1 MTSAGGAHPA
11 ADITGRMEVF
21 GRLFGEQI
29 GVPEP
34 TKLATP
40 QSLVAVVRARLPRS
54 AEADDDAPVFEAAA
68 FVGEWL
74 RGRANAAW
82 VAEGPFE
89 PHLQLVDPS
98 HAIVYLL
105 PLVQLVRTASTAGY
119 DGMTSMLERVLTDVT
134 KPAKATPLE
143 ELRVEPD
150 EDRMSVVRWVR
161 QHRGIENA
169 TRAALWR
176 RCSLCASVDE
186 RVLTLHRPGDDWE
199 GEAATAAS
207 ILASTP
213 FECTCGG
220 PPGAVTRFLMLRHE
234 GEALR
239 FGDIYVANTHTRVG
253 CWTLDDESVEPFDA
267 LALTKDEMLT
277 G

>member
-1 MTSAGGAHPA
+1 MTEVGAQPST
-11 ADITGRMEVF
+11 DITGRMQVF

-34 TKLATP
+34 TRLATP
-40 QSLVAVVRARLPRS
+40 SSLVAVVRSRLPPS
-54 AEADDDAPVFEAAA
+54 ADAGDDAPVFEAAA

-98 HAIVYLL
+98 RAIVYLL

-119 DGMTSMLERVLTDVT
+119 DGMTNMLEVLLGDVT
-134 KPAKATPLE
+134 KPAVPSPLDE
-143 ELRVEPD
+143 IRVIPD
-150 EDRMSVVRWVR
+150 EDRDRVVTWIREQR
-161 QHRGIENA
+161 SIEHA

-176 RCSLCASVDE
+176 RCSVCSRIDE
-186 RVLTLHRPGDDWE
+186 RLLTLHRPGDDWE

-207 ILASTP
+207 ILAATP

-220 PPGAVTRFLMLRHE
+220 PAGAVTRFLMLRHE
-234 GEALR
+234 GEAMR

-253 CWTLDDESVEPFDA
+253 CWTIDGERAEPFDA
-267 LALTKDEMLT
+267 LSLTKEEVM